1 MKRITITDE
10 NVDLATAFALAEDGP
25 VILLARNGKEYV
37 LAPADDFDQE
47 VEQLRQ
53 STVFQQFLEERSAIK
68 RPRRPLTDI
77 AREIEEE
84 IADEENEN

>member
-10 NVDLATAFALAEDGP
+10 TTDLDQVFALAENGP
-25 VILLARNGKEYV
+25 VVLLAPNGKEYV

-53 STVFQQFLEERSAIK
+53 SAAFQQFLEERSAQK
-68 RPRRPLTDI
+68 RPRRPLSDI

-84 IADEENEN
+84 IANQKED